1 MNGQSVQFKT
11 GWTKSSRL
19 WLIMAG
25 LVSCGLAGWGVW
37 QFQTPAT
44 EPPPEVPV
52 TAEISTVTAL
62 GRLEPAGELLHLTAP
77 TSTQES
83 RIKELLVEEG
93 DRVEAGDII
102 AILDNRDRL
111 AANLTTAQTQV
122 KLAQSQLAQV
132 QAGAKTG
139 EIQAQVAEISRL
151 QADREGR
158 IATQQTQI
166 TRLQAEVEN
175 ARTEAN
181 RYEFLHEQGAV
192 TTSQRDAKR
201 LQFTTAQQQ
210 LSQAQ
215 QELNRIQTTTLQQI
229 SQAQATRDRIAEVRP
244 VDITTAQIAV
254 QTAEAEVNA
263 LQAQLEQA
271 YVRSPRS
278 GQILEIHTHAGENIA
293 AEGIVTIGNT
303 QQMMAIAQVYQ
314 SDIPAVAVGQ
324 KATITSP
331 ILNAPLTGTVQRVGL
346 QIQRQDVVNEDPAAN
361 IDAKVVNVDIT
372 LDPAA
377 SETVASLTNLQVTVK
392 IETD

>member
-1 MNGQSVQFKT
+1 
-11 GWTKSSRL
+11 
-19 WLIMAG
+19 MAG